1 MDAIDTS
8 IEVAEERREPVA
20 WLTVERTGYIIAGLL
35 AAALRFA
42 QLGLRPLSGAEAVQ
56 ALAALRFAGGAI
68 EAAPPGTV
76 PGLLTANVLAFTL
89 VGSGD
94 AVARWLPALAGVIL
108 ALLPY
113 GLRHRLGRGGALAA
127 SFLLAVSPTAV
138 YSSRTLDGAI
148 LLAACGLAIVV
159 GLINVADTRRPGAL
173 YLAAAALGLG
183 LTVGSGIYTMLLIL
197 LAFVLLLYLQ
207 FRLRGQSP
215 AWSSL
220 QVAWSALRGEKGL
233 PAKAGGVLA
242 ATLGLSAM
250 TFVLHPAGVGHAADL
265 LGDWVQSFLPEP
277 GGQPLV
283 YPLLLLL
290 RYELLVLVLGLVEI
304 GRWLAGRRTEQHEAV
319 EAASLFPHTAF
330 LAFWALAATVVI
342 LVSGH
347 RPAGNILLVA
357 VPLALL
363 AGQGLERAWRWIR
376 SSHLWFEAAVVA
388 LIALGLSVFLYLQ
401 VVAYVQSSSDAT
413 VSFAGLTLHAHSTYL
428 ILAGVGLLLLAVLGA
443 AAWIWRGRSLLLS
456 GGWLAALVLLGVWGF
471 HAMWG
476 PSFARAADA
485 RELMILQTT
494 APGVRLFAGR
504 VDVLSLD
511 SSGDATALPITV
523 DAATG
528 PVVEWYLRHLQHQQV
543 VKDLATP
550 PDTIAAVSLAAQ
562 DLPIGETFRGQGF
575 ALREHWL
582 PWGLRGKDLVR
593 WLLFTEAGPP
603 VVDQQVVLWVKSE
616 P

>member
-1 MDAIDTS
+1 MDVIDTS
-8 IEVAEERREPVA
+8 IKVAEQRREPVA

-42 QLGLRPLSGAEAVQ
+42 QLGLRPLDGAEAVQ
-56 ALAALRFAGGAI
+56 ALAAFRFAGGAI
-68 EAAPPGTV
+68 EAASPGTV
-76 PGLLTANVLAFTL
+76 PGLFTANVLAFTL
-89 VGSGD
+89 FGSGD

-159 GLINVADTRRPGAL
+159 GLINVADTRRPGGL

-197 LAFVLLLYLQ
+197 LAFALLLYLP
-207 FRLRGQSP
+207 FRLRGHSS

-220 QVAWSALRGEKGL
+220 QAAWAALRDEKAL
-233 PAKAGGVLA
+233 LAKAGGVLA
-242 ATLGLSAM
+242 ATFGLSAM

-265 LGDWVQSFLPEP
+265 LGDWVRSFMTEP
-277 GGQPLV
+277 GGQPLF

-290 RYELLVLVLGLVEI
+290 RYELLVLVMGLVEI

-347 RPAGNILLVA
+347 RPAGNILLVV

-363 AGQGLERAWRWIR
+363 AGQGLERAWGWIR
-376 SSHLWFEAAVVA
+376 SYHLWFEAAVVA

-413 VSFAGLTLHAHSTYL
+413 VSFAGLALHAHSTYL

-494 APGVRLFAGR
+494 TPGVRLFAGR
-504 VDVLSLD
+504 VAALSLD
-511 SSGDATALPITV
+511 SSGDATTLPITV

-528 PVVEWYLRHLQHQQV
+528 PVVEWVLRHMQHQQV

-575 ALREHWL
+575 TLREHWL